1 MLFLPPEEFHVLE
14 EVLGDQ
20 LKVVGI
26 DGGEGLSGLEEAA
39 VMGGAVG
46 RSEGIVG
53 EVPVLGG
60 LDLGEAF
67 VVAGALEVGELLAK
81 NSMIHVSVKFISYNE
96 TTIMQNQGYGIDQ
109 DVTRGWRRLSGR
121 SSSEL
126 GLGFR

>member
-1 MLFLPPEEFHVLE
+1 MAGRDYRGWRRLRLW
-14 EVLGDQ
+14 
-20 LKVVGI
+20 
-26 DGGEGLSGLEEAA
+26 
-39 VMGGAVG
+39 GGAVG

>member
-1 MLFLPPEEFHVLE
+1 MGV
-14 EVLGDQ
+14 
-20 LKVVGI
+20 